1 MIITVELILVLAV
14 LIFGAVNGLV
24 IFRDS
29 VNRGLLTHA
38 KTLDDLTQASQSN
51 ALKAISAS
59 NISNV
64 SAANLAAH
72 QHTNQSNNQSVNVTV
87 YAGGQDGQSIPPSP

>member
-29 VNRGLLTHA
+29 VNRGLFVHS
-38 KTLDDLTQASQSN
+38 KTLDDLTQSSRDKALMEISSPN
-51 ALKAISAS
+51 A
-59 NISNV
+59 
-64 SAANLAAH
+64 
-72 QHTNQSNNQSVNVTV
+72 TSV
-87 YAGGQDGQSIPPSP
+87 